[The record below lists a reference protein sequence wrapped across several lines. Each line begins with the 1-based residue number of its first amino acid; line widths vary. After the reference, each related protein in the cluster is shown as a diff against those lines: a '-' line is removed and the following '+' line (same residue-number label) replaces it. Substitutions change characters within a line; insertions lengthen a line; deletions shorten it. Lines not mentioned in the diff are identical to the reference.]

1 MRWEALAGMMLVIGS
16 ASRVHAGNDDSFF
29 QGNEAAMM
37 GGAVTAVGSGPGQLW
52 YNPAGLGLNTRNKLE
67 LSGSLF
73 TLRVRHTDPFLE
85 IAAYDPATDE
95 YAVIA
100 KRSERN
106 IEMLSVPSAL
116 SYTRRIGDHVTAG
129 FGIFMQLQD
138 AAESD
143 RTVSAMIPDLD
154 VAYRYSLSY
163 SQQRLFAGPG
173 LGAQFGRARFGASL
187 FIVYDRLRIRE
198 TSSILGT
205 IAGLDA
211 IATEDYRLDLRRI
224 AVELVL
230 GAQFQLT
237 DHFVAGITVR
247 GPRFKINDRYD
258 ESIQATEAV
267 GDGTAQAFGVFSARG
282 RGNISS
288 ESNALAAPIET
299 VVSMGYRS
307 DSLRIGFDFD
317 LAHPLTS
324 LFDYAW
330 TWNVRAGIMAVV
342 SDSLELGGGLFT
354 DRASIFGSGG
364 FDLFVD
370 YYGASLAATL
380 STPVGLRND
389 EGGPDKLIFRTTVAL
404 RYAVGVGLAAGSFTD
419 ITSIDADPEDTPAFG
434 FGEDQYVVF
443 HEVALYIGSGLDF

>member
-1 MRWEALAGMMLVIGS
+1 MLASVVLVTMA
-16 ASRVHAGNDDSFF
+16 ASRAHAGNDDSFF

-37 GGAVTAVGSGPGQLW
+37 GGAVTAVGAGPGQLW

-100 KRSERN
+100 DRSERN
-106 IEMLSVPSAL
+106 IELLSVPSAL

-129 FGIFMQLQD
+129 FGIFMQQQD
-138 AAESD
+138 AAEAD
-143 RTVSAMIPDLD
+143 RTVVGQIMPDLD
-154 VAYRYSLSY
+154 VSYRYSLSY

-173 LGAQFGRARFGASL
+173 IGAQLGRVRLGASL

-198 TSSILGT
+198 TSSILGS

-211 IATEDYRLDLRRI
+211 IATEDYRLDLRRL

-230 GAQFQLT
+230 GAQFQFT
-237 DHFVAGITVR
+237 DHFVGGITVR
-247 GPRFKINDRYD
+247 GPRIKLNDRYD
-258 ESIQATEAV
+258 ESIQSLEAV
-267 GDGTAQAFGVFSARG
+267 GDTTAQAFGVFSARG

-288 ESNALAAPIET
+288 ESNALASPIET
-299 VVSMGYRS
+299 VVSLGYRS

-317 LAHPLTS
+317 IAHPLTS
-324 LFDYAW
+324 LFEYAW

-342 SDSLELGGGLFT
+342 SESLELGGGVFT

-380 STPVGLRND
+380 STPVGLRESD
-389 EGGPDKLIFRTTVAL
+389 EEGAPDKLIFRTTIAL
-404 RYAVGVGLAAGSFTD
+404 RYAVGVGLAAGSFAD
-419 ITSIDADPEDTPAFG
+419 IASIDADPEDTPAFG